1 MDESKMSLS
10 ACSDSSASI
19 IASLVGEAGNLTLV
33 SDADD
38 VGFALADFQCI
49 ALLFEVPGISSIDA
63 VEKLWGISAHT
74 PVRLLLLPS
83 ADSVIHFHLGWVS
96 PVRLST
102 ILSTPI
108 VISFSLILTVSLYLL
123 LDGLLFFPFLIPVL
137 FSLFSGH
144 GSSLCPLSLPRLDH
158 GDTFV
163 VSIYAASHLQ
173 VSILVGGLSNGLS
186 LTELSHAVALGDF
199 GHLLQGFLALFDVWS
214 QVLLLHLPEI
224 F

>member
-1 MDESKMSLS
+1 MSWS
-10 ACSDSSASI
+10 ARSDSSASI
-19 IASLVGEAGNLTLV
+19 IASLVGVAGNLTLV
-33 SDADD
+33 GDADD

-63 VEKLWGISAHT
+63 VEELWGISANA
-74 PVRLLLLPS
+74 PVRLLLLPH
-83 ADSVIHFHLGWVS
+83 AHSVIHLLFGWVV
-96 PVRLST
+96 PVSLAS
-102 ILSTPI
+102 ILVVPF
-108 VISFSLILTVSLYLL
+108 VESFSLILTVSLFLL
-123 LDGLLFFPFLIPVL
+123 SDGLLFLIFLLPVL
-137 FSLFSGH
+137 LSLFSGH

-199 GHLLQGFLALFDVWS
+199 GHLLQGFLTLFDVWS